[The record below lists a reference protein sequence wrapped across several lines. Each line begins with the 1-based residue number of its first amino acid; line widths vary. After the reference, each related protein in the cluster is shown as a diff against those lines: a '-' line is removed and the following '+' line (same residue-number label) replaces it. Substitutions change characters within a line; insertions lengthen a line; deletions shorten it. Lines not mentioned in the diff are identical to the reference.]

1 MNKIIDRTFI
11 IEWGLPKKYIG
22 DIQDY
27 FGVDESE
34 NICSIKIQLL
44 HNVGSKVL
52 KKEPQILA
60 AIPKGIQPFV
70 IKESLF
76 NTNKILNN
84 HCQFL
89 YKDDII
95 FSYTNST
102 LDNLINSSLIYKM
115 FSKNVFAL
123 FDDKMQLHYIILKDV
138 SKFNFNKIKSSFN
151 NEKVIPL

>member
-115 FSKNVFAL
+115 FSKMYLLYSMTKCNCITL
-123 FDDKMQLHYIILKDV
+123 Y
-138 SKFNFNKIKSSFN
+138 
-151 NEKVIPL
+151 